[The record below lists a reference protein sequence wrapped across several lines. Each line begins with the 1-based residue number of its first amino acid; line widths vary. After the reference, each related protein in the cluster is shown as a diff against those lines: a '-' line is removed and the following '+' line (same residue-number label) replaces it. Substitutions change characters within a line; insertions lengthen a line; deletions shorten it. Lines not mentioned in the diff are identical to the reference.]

1 MKREIE
7 NKNLHL
13 SLEEIR
19 GLLVA
24 YKERNDLEAYNLLAI
39 SNIGLVNLTAVQYL
53 GNGLTME
60 ELISAGNLGLIDGIN
75 SFDYLNKRMEYFY
88 PYILMC
94 IVKQIRK
101 DLNIY
106 DENSRNI
113 SFDQL
118 LPIYD
123 ENDRRMKLEDVI
135 DNGEEIGRENHISMR
150 IR

>member
-1 MKREIE
+1 M
-7 NKNLHL
+7 
-13 SLEEIR
+13 
-19 GLLVA
+19 
-24 YKERNDLEAYNLLAI
+24 LAI

>member
-1 MKREIE
+1 MKRKNE

-24 YKERNDLEAYNLLAI
+24 YKERNDLEAYNILAI
-39 SNIGLVNLTAVQYL
+39 SNIGLVNLAAIQYL
-53 GNGLTME
+53 GNGLTMDE
-60 ELISAGNLGLIDGIN
+60 IISAGNLGLIDGIN
-75 SFDYLNKRMEYFY
+75 SFDYLNREIEYFY
-88 PYILMC
+88 PYILKC
-94 IVKQIRK
+94 IVKQIQK
-101 DLNIY
+101 DLNVF

-123 ENDRRMKLEDVI
+123 EDDKRMNLEDVI
-135 DNGEEIGRENHISMR
+135 DSGEEIGRENHISMR